1 MSNNKKQCHFFSNN
15 GMIFLFAQV
24 KIGIITY
31 EYIGT
36 SYRHYL
42 HYDLK

>member
-15 GMIFLFAQV
+15 GMIFFV
-24 KIGIITY
+24 HIGKIGRITY

-42 HYDLK
+42 HYHLK